1 MTLKRE
7 PKLRDL
13 GGGGSFC
20 MSLHDCYPYT
30 RAYKDITKDIG
41 GRACYNQQEN
51 WATIERQYLQDVVL
65 RILQIKTREMV

>member
-1 MTLKRE
+1 MTV
-7 PKLRDL
+7 
-13 GGGGSFC
+13 
-20 MSLHDCYPYT
+20 T

-41 GRACYNQQEN
+41 GRACYYQQEN